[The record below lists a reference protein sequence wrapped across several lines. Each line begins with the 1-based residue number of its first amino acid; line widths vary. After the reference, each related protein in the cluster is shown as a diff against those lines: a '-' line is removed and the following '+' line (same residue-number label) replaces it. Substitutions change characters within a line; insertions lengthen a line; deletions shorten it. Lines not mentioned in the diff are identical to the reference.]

1 MRLTMNHRALTLASS
16 PLHSFPHAA
25 GSGSPKARPFH
36 SPFRRRC
43 TETVSIGYS
52 GDALKRLA
60 MYSSSS
66 LESSTS
72 LELPLLP
79 FESEEVLIPSESK
92 MLHLYEARYLALLE
106 ESLLERKG
114 LFVHFVMEPV
124 LTDRSSS
131 GTPFVAI
138 YGCLVLIENID
149 RLDIGALVSI
159 RGICRVSIVDLM
171 QLEPYL
177 RGIVMPIQ
185 DNAYNVV
192 DEIESKVAML
202 RASLDDLHSL
212 QIKLKATRHE
222 LLQTRARNALVWAE
236 KEVFDDCDKAFIPNL
251 AERLSFAAL
260 QPVSGCS
267 KSELFALQ
275 KEKLRAMDSRDT
287 LDRLNVGIKVAKQNT
302 ALTAAKLAIQ
312 SLEI

>member
-16 PLHSFPHAA
+16 SLR
-25 GSGSPKARPFH
+25 SGSPKARPFH
-36 SPFRRRC
+36 SPFRRRS

-52 GDALKRLA
+52 GDVLKRLA

-192 DEIESKVAML
+192 DEIESKVATL

-236 KEVFDDCDKAFIPNL
+236 KEVYDDCDKAFIPNL

-302 ALTAAKLAIQ
+302 ALAAAKLAIQ

>member
-16 PLHSFPHAA
+16 SLR
-25 GSGSPKARPFH
+25 SGSPKARPFH
-36 SPFRRRC
+36 SPFRRRS

-52 GDALKRLA
+52 GDVLKRLA

-79 FESEEVLIPSESK
+79 FES
-92 MLHLYEARYLALLE
+92 E

-192 DEIESKVAML
+192 DEIESKVATL

-236 KEVFDDCDKAFIPNL
+236 KEVYDDCDKAFIPNL

-302 ALTAAKLAIQ
+302 ALAAAKLAIQ